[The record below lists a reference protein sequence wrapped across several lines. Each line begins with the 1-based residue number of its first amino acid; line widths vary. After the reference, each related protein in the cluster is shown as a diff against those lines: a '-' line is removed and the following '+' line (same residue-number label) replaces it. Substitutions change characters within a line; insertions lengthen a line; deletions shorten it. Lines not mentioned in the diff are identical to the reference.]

1 MTKTARARGG
11 DAEYETV
18 SAVPPSTSHST
29 QPLLTSMN
37 LCNYHTLS
45 LSYSFVGPPVS
56 VFFTWLS
63 SLCVAI
69 VVCELCEGFVYNY
82 SENSH

>member
-1 MTKTARARGG
+1 MRQCLLFL
-11 DAEYETV
+11 
-18 SAVPPSTSHST
+18 P
-29 QPLLTSMN
+29 QPLTPHSLLLTTMN

-69 VVCELCEGFVYNY
+69 VVCEVCEGFVYY